1 MRAEARERKAAS
13 LLEGCRAAQRVVDSA
28 ERVAITA
35 ELAAGTADRLAGAAK
50 LAAAAA
56 LAALDVAKT
65 LYRDFVAEPLD
76 PI

>member
-35 ELAAGTADRLAGAAK
+35 ELA
-50 LAAAAA
+50 
-56 LAALDVAKT
+56 
-65 LYRDFVAEPLD
+65 
-76 PI
+76 